1 MVFDAQVIN
10 YQSITMQR
18 TTPLFQDKVAEI
30 FVKVDDFCNEFEL
43 EFKKHSLPCPKHI
56 KKRDRKATLCDAEI
70 ITILIAFHGGQ
81 FRNFKHFY
89 VGYVCAH
96 LRDCFPNVVSY
107 NRFIE
112 LSHRCAVP
120 FMLFIHYCCRGRC
133 TGISFIDSTVL
144 RVCHNKRIKRNKVFK
159 GMAKV
164 GKSTVGW
171 FFGFKLHL
179 IINDK
184 GEILSFYLS
193 QGNTSDNN
201 AKIITSM
208 TKEIFA
214 KVFGDKGYINKAL
227 SDLLF
232 DDGIQLITAVRRNMK
247 QKALSNEEKLLLRKR
262 SVIETVND
270 ELKNICQIEHTR
282 HRSVP
287 GFILNIM
294 GAIAAYSFFPKKP
307 SIKKDIEE
315 TNNLLIN
322 QFNQPTLSAA

>member
-1 MVFDAQVIN
+1 MTNIA
-10 YQSITMQR
+10 
-18 TTPLFQDKVAEI
+18 TTTIQDKVTEI

-43 EFKKHSLPCPKHI
+43 EFKKQSLPCSNAT
-56 KKRDRKATLCDAEI
+56 KKRNRKATLSDSEI

-89 VGYVCAH
+89 CQYVCVH

-112 LSHRCAVP
+112 LSHRSAVA
-120 FMLFIHYCCRGRC
+120 FMLFLHYGCRGEC

-144 RVCHNKRIKRNKVFK
+144 RVCHAKRIKRNKVFK
-159 GMAKV
+159 DMAKV

-201 AKIITSM
+201 VKLITKM
-208 TKEIFA
+208 TKEIFG

-227 SDLLF
+227 ADLLF
-232 DDGIQLITAVRRNMK
+232 GDGIQLITAVRRNMK

-270 ELKNICQIEHTR
+270 ELKNICQVEHTR
-282 HRSVP
+282 HRSVA
-287 GFILNIM
+287 GFILNVM

-315 TNNLLIN
+315 TNPIIIAQL
-322 QFNQPTLSAA
+322 NQPKLIAA

>member
-1 MVFDAQVIN
+1 MN
-10 YQSITMQR
+10 
-18 TTPLFQDKVAEI
+18 TPLFSDKVAEI
-30 FVKVDDFCNEFEL
+30 FVIADDFCKLFEE
-43 EFKKHSLPCPKHI
+43 EFKKHSLPSTADC
-56 KKRDRKATLCDAEI
+56 KKRNRKAGLSESEI
-70 ITILIAFHGGQ
+70 ITILIAFHGGS

-89 VGYVCAH
+89 VHYVSLH
-96 LRDCFPNVVSY
+96 MKDCFPDLVSY

-112 LSHRCAVP
+112 LSHRVAVP
-120 FMLFIHYCCRGRC
+120 FMLFLHYKCKGEC
-133 TGISFIDSTVL
+133 TGISFIDSTIL

-159 GMAKV
+159 GFAKV

-193 QGNTSDNN
+193 QGNVSDNN
-201 AKIITSM
+201 AKIITKM
-208 TKEIFA
+208 TKEIFG

-227 SDLLF
+227 ADLLF

-270 ELKNICQIEHTR
+270 ELKNICQVEHTR
-282 HRSVP
+282 HRSLA

-315 TNNLLIN
+315 TNPSLIL
-322 QFNQPTLSAA
+322 QLQQPKLIAA

>member
-1 MVFDAQVIN
+1 M
-10 YQSITMQR
+10 SS
-18 TTPLFQDKVAEI
+18 PLFSHKVAEI

-43 EFKKHSLPCPKHI
+43 EFKKHVLPVVDGA
-56 KKRDRKATLCDAEI
+56 KKRNRKATLTDSEI

-89 VGYVCAH
+89 NGYVCVH

-112 LSHRCAVP
+112 LSHRSAVP
-120 FMLFIHYCCRGRC
+120 FMMFLHYCCRGEC

-193 QGNTSDNN
+193 QGNTSDSS
-201 AKIITSM
+201 ARIITQM
-208 TKEIFA
+208 TKEIFG
-214 KVFGDKGYINKAL
+214 KMFGDKGYISKAL
-227 SDLLF
+227 ADLLF
-232 DDGIQLITAVRRNMK
+232 DDGLQLITAVRRNMK

-270 ELKNICQIEHTR
+270 ELKNICQVEHTR
-282 HRSVP
+282 HRSIA

-315 TNNLLIN
+315 TNPSLIA
-322 QFNQPTLSAA
+322 QLNQPKLIAA

>member
-1 MVFDAQVIN
+1 MN
-10 YQSITMQR
+10 
-18 TTPLFQDKVAEI
+18 TPLFSDKVAEI
-30 FVKVDDFCNEFEL
+30 FVSVDDFCNYFEV
-43 EFKKHSLPCPKHI
+43 EFKKQSLPTPIDI
-56 KKRDRKATLCDAEI
+56 KKRNRKTTLSDSEV

-89 VGYVCAH
+89 CHYVCYH
-96 LRDCFPNVVSY
+96 LRDCFPDLVSY

-112 LSHRCAVP
+112 LSHRCAIP
-120 FMLFIHYCCRGRC
+120 FMMFLHYCCRGEC

-193 QGNTSDNN
+193 QGNTHDSN
-201 AKIITSM
+201 AKIITRMS
-208 TKEIFA
+208 KEIFG

-227 SDLLF
+227 ADLLF
-232 DDGIQLITAVRRNMK
+232 GDGIQLITAVRRNMK

-270 ELKNICQIEHTR
+270 ELKNICQVEHTR
-282 HRSVP
+282 HRSVA

-315 TNNLLIN
+315 TNPALIAQLN
-322 QFNQPTLSAA
+322 QQKLIAA

>member
-1 MVFDAQVIN
+1 M
-10 YQSITMQR
+10 S
-18 TTPLFQDKVAEI
+18 TPLFSDKVAEI
-30 FVKVDDFCNEFEL
+30 FVKVDDFCNHFEN
-43 EFKKHSLPCPKHI
+43 EFKKHALPPSSGI
-56 KKRDRKATLCDAEI
+56 KKRNRKTALTDSEVL
-70 ITILIAFHGGQ
+70 TILIVFHGGQ
-81 FRNFKHFY
+81 VRNFKHFY
-89 VGYVCAH
+89 IHYVSCH
-96 LRDCFPNVVSY
+96 LKDCFPNVVSY

-120 FMLFIHYCCRGRC
+120 FMLFLHHCCKGEC

-159 GMAKV
+159 GIAKV
-164 GKSTVGW
+164 GKSTMGW

-201 AKIITSM
+201 AKIITKM
-208 TKEIFA
+208 TKEIFG

-227 SDLLF
+227 ADLLF

-270 ELKNICQIEHTR
+270 ELKNICQVEHTR
-282 HRSVP
+282 HRSIA

-294 GAIAAYSFFPKKP
+294 STIAAYSFFPKKP

-315 TNNLLIN
+315 TNPVLIK
-322 QFNQPTLSAA
+322 QLNQPKLIAA

>member
-1 MVFDAQVIN
+1 M
-10 YQSITMQR
+10 S
-18 TTPLFQDKVAEI
+18 TPLFSHKVAEI

-43 EFKKHSLPCPKHI
+43 EFKKQALPCTNAV
-56 KKRDRKATLCDAEI
+56 KKRNRKATLSDSEI

-89 VGYVCAH
+89 TGYVCLH

-112 LSHRCAVP
+112 LSHRSAVP
-120 FMLFIHYCCRGRC
+120 FMLFLHYCCRGEC

-144 RVCHNKRIKRNKVFK
+144 RVCHNKRIRRNKVFK
-159 GMAKV
+159 DIAKV

-193 QGNTSDNN
+193 QGNTSDSN
-201 AKIITSM
+201 ANIITRM
-208 TKEIFA
+208 TKEIFG
-214 KVFGDKGYINKAL
+214 KLFGDKGYIGKAL

-232 DDGIQLITAVRRNMK
+232 GNGVQLITAVRRNMK

-270 ELKNICQIEHTR
+270 ELKNICQVEHTR
-282 HRSVP
+282 HRSIE
-287 GFILNIM
+287 GFILNIIS
-294 GAIAAYSFFPKKP
+294 AIAAYSFFPKKP
-307 SIKKDIEE
+307 SIKMDIQE
-315 TNNLLIN
+315 TNPTKIA
-322 QFNQPTLSAA
+322 QHNQPKLLAA

>member
-1 MVFDAQVIN
+1 M
-10 YQSITMQR
+10 S
-18 TTPLFQDKVAEI
+18 TPLFFDKVAEI
-30 FVKVDDFCNEFEL
+30 FLKVDDFCNEFEH
-43 EFKKHSLPCPKHI
+43 EFKKQALPASSKL
-56 KKRDRKATLCDAEI
+56 KKRNRKTALSDSEV

-89 VGYVCAH
+89 NGYVCVH
-96 LRDCFPNVVSY
+96 LRDCFPDVVSY

-112 LSHRCAVP
+112 LSHRCAIP
-120 FMLFIHYCCRGRC
+120 FMMYLHYCCRGEC

-144 RVCHNKRIKRNKVFK
+144 RVCHSKRIKRNKVFK
-159 GMAKV
+159 GLAKV

-193 QGNTSDNN
+193 QGNTHDSN
-201 AKIITSM
+201 AKIITRM
-208 TKEIFA
+208 TKEIFG

-227 SDLLF
+227 ADLLF

-270 ELKNICQIEHTR
+270 ELKNICQVEHTR
-282 HRSVP
+282 HRSVA

-315 TNNLLIN
+315 TNPVLIAQLN
-322 QFNQPTLSAA
+322 QQKLIAA

>member
-1 MVFDAQVIN
+1 MSRPVFA
-10 YQSITMQR
+10 
-18 TTPLFQDKVAEI
+18 DKIAEI
-30 FVKVDDFCNEFEL
+30 FVKVDDFCQQFEQ
-43 EFKKHSLPCPKHI
+43 EFKNYALSSSATSPK
-56 KKRDRKATLCDAEI
+56 RNRKAGLTNSEI
-70 ITILIAFHGGQ
+70 IAILICFHGGQ

-89 VGYVCAH
+89 LHYVCAH
-96 LRDCFPNVVSY
+96 LKDCFPDVVSY

-112 LSHRCAVP
+112 LSHRSAVP
-120 FMLFIHYCCRGRC
+120 FMLFLHHCCRGEC

-144 RVCHNKRIKRNKVFK
+144 RVCHTKRIKRHKVFK
-159 GMAKV
+159 DMAKV

-193 QGNTSDNN
+193 QGNTHDSS
-201 AKIITSM
+201 AKIITRM
-208 TKEIFA
+208 TKEIFG

-227 SDLLF
+227 ADLLF
-232 DDGIQLITAVRRNMK
+232 NDGIQLITAVRKNMK

-282 HRSVP
+282 HRSLA

-294 GAIAAYSFFPKKP
+294 SAIAAYSFFPKKP
-307 SIKKDIEE
+307 SIKKDIIE
-315 TNNLLIN
+315 TNPALIA
-322 QFNQPTLSAA
+322 QLNQPKLIAA